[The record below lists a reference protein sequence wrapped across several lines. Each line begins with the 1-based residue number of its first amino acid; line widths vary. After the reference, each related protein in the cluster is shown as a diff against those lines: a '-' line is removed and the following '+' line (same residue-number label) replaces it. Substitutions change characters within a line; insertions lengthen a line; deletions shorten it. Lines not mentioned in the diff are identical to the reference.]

1 MKSFFSLFS
10 HQCKIKSLFVKRFIL
25 NNKGWTKFRYRNDL
39 FRKLKEKPVNE
50 RQKPLI
56 FKSLYRLYVSKL
68 CIYLYSVFTCNL
80 YLLVLYLYSEF
91 TCTLY
96 VYACTIPVLG
106 IYLYSNLYSVFT
118 CTLYLPV
125 LYLYSVYICTITY
138 TLYLHVLCIYLY
150 YTCRLYSEFTC
161 TLYMPVLYLY
171 SVFTCTLYILS
182 SCFIYALLNL
192 VHTIPVLCIYL

>member
-1 MKSFFSLFS
+1 MYLKNNNSSKYDQVLKSFFSLFS

-25 NNKGWTKFRYRNDL
+25 NNKGWTKFRYRNDF

-96 VYACTIPVLG
+96 
-106 IYLYSNLYSVFT
+106 
-118 CTLYLPV
+118 
-125 LYLYSVYICTITY
+125 
-138 TLYLHVLCIYLY
+138 
-150 YTCRLYSEFTC
+150 
-161 TLYMPVLYLY
+161 MPVLYLY